1 MMGRLMK
8 ILILL
13 LVLVLAAS
21 TTGQAAEPADKLTVN
36 EKWIAL
42 TIEDVE
48 MTADMQQILKLCEQW
63 NAKVTFFISA
73 NLIEQKPDLIKQA
86 AAKGHEFGNHG
97 FNHQYWGETD
107 QAAIKQELIAAG
119 TILRNVTGRA
129 AEVFKPPYSYYEMK
143 YLDAVNQVAPRGLV
157 VRGIDLADW
166 TLMSTEAV
174 VDKVKTSA
182 ESGGIIQLNY
192 KVKQA
197 AAALPDILEQ
207 LKKMGYTLVTVSEL
221 KARAVPTPPP
231 KQQPLVKAPV
241 KPGYYGVVH
250 HSNVSQPAVALT
262 FDDGGSVYRV
272 KTILDILASYQ
283 VKATF
288 FLLGNW
294 VNDNPDLVRR
304 MVADGHEIGNHSYS
318 HPRFTWLSE
327 AEIRREIDVTQTA
340 IAEAIGRA
348 PAALFRPPYGSYN
361 GGVISTVK
369 DMGYEAVVMW
379 DIDTR
384 DWSGVSGAAISEH
397 VLGNVSPGSIVLF
410 HLHGAYTAE
419 ALTEL
424 IPALQRQGYKL
435 STVGQ
440 MLAG

>member
-1 MMGRLMK
+1 MKHLMK
-8 ILILL
+8 TLILSLL
-13 LVLVLAAS
+13 LVLAAGA
-21 TTGQAAEPADKLTVN
+21 TGQAAEPTDKMTVN

-48 MTADMQQILKLCEQW
+48 LATDMQQIMKLCEQW
-63 NAKVTFFISA
+63 SAKVTFFISA
-73 NLIEQKPDLIKQA
+73 NLVEQKPDLIKQA
-86 AAKGHEFGNHG
+86 AAKGHELGNHG
-97 FNHQYWGETD
+97 LNHRYWGETD
-107 QAAIKQELIAAG
+107 QAAIKQELIEAG
-119 TILRNVTGRA
+119 SILRNVTGREA
-129 AEVFKPPYSYYEMK
+129 DVFKPPYSYYETK
-143 YLDAVNQVAPRGLV
+143 YLDAVTQVTPRGLV
-157 VRGIDLADW
+157 VRGTDLTDW

-182 ESGGIIQLNY
+182 ENGGIIQLNY

-207 LKKMGYTLVTVSEL
+207 LKKMGYTLVTISEL
-221 KARAVPTPPP
+221 KAKVIPTTPPKP
-231 KQQPLVKAPV
+231 QTSVKVPV

-250 HSNVSQPAVALT
+250 HINVNQPAVALT

-283 VKATF
+283 AKATF

-304 MVADGHEIGNHSYS
+304 MMAEGHEVGNHSYS
-318 HPRFTWLSE
+318 HPRFTWLS
-327 AEIRREIDVTQTA
+327 AEDIRREIEITQTA
-340 IAEAIGRA
+340 IAEAAGKA

-361 GGVISTVK
+361 GGVISAIK

-397 VLGNVSPGSIVLF
+397 VLDSVSPGSIVLF
-410 HLHGAYTAE
+410 HLHGAHTAE
-419 ALTEL
+419 ALTAL
-424 IPALQRQGYKL
+424 IPALQGQGYKL